1 MNTPRAILGT
11 ALALAALVIAL
22 VIAFAGSVLATDAHR
37 EALPVAESAGGSST
51 ATEWEAHSAETW
63 MRVPGGSFIDAML

>member
-37 EALPVAESAGGSST
+37 EALPVAGRKL
-51 ATEWEAHSAETW
+51 H
-63 MRVPGGSFIDAML
+63 RRDAMSYGDPCAIMAGASHSM

>member
-51 ATEWEAHSAETW
+51 ATVH
-63 MRVPGGSFIDAML
+63 G